1 MPAKRLTEQGS
12 AIGRSDVV
20 AFDTDGVPHF
30 LRHTALAADGHH
42 SVAAGDSVRVNHMGP
57 PLERDGQCSVHV
69 SGTAEL
75 NDDELN
81 QIELF
86 IDELHGE
93 QRAQVQRRRTGGD
106 RFPDYTVHPHAD
118 YSPDGSFRRF
128 SCAGYVVEAY
138 RDAGIDLID
147 IDAVPAID
155 LQMIYRAYP
164 DLERVEAN
172 PPLRSR
178 MGIRSHEDLGL
189 AGDGPWPVLLP
200 GYVLHSL
207 ARNTDAIREEPYSP
221 NAGDECFPRRE

>member
-1 MPAKRLTEQGS
+1 MPAKRLTERGS

-20 AFDTDGVPHF
+20 ASDTDGVPHF
-30 LRHTALAADGHH
+30 LRHAALAADGRH

-57 PLERDGQCSVHV
+57 PLERGKECRVDA

-93 QRAQVQRRRTGGD
+93 QQAQVQRRRTGGD
-106 RFPDYTVHPHAD
+106 SFPDYIVHPHTD

-128 SCAGYVVEAY
+128 SCAGFVLEAY

-147 IDAVPAID
+147 IDAVPEVD

-164 DLERVEAN
+164 ELERLESDPQLRQRARM
-172 PPLRSR
+172 RSR
-178 MGIRSHEDLGL
+178 QELGL
-189 AGDGPWPVLLP
+189 NGDGPWPVLLP

-207 ARNTDAIREEPYSP
+207 ARNTGAIRGGPYSP
-221 NAGDECFPRRE
+221 NAGDECFPRQE